1 MILEFSVCEQTLTA
15 VATNSIPRRR
25 SRGYLRLH
33 LIFAEDWDNFAKTVY
48 IQHEDYST
56 PIILEED
63 GEVEVPEYYTRNDHF
78 LISVV
83 GINGDTSCPT
93 NALCVTLDESG
104 MAWTTEPPD
113 TDAPAYQKMLAMVQQ
128 VLALNEETVRYGE
141 AQELTEAQKAQA
153 RENIAAVPVS
163 RTVAGKA
170 LTGNVTLT
178 ASDIQYQGAIDGG
191 QVIDVDSALDLLAE
205 RKAVFL
211 VTLTRAADG
220 TFTADK
226 TLAQITEAYN
236 NGAALQCVYTN
247 DKEQWETVRLPLAY
261 IRSDLAHFSAF
272 VTPAQGET
280 QFVSV
285 NCSSGSGGDVWHDYS
300 TRLTGA
306 DVDYSGKVGRNT
318 VSTVAEALDALV
330 VGAPLDMSADY
341 AASGAATVQAWATM
355 AKTGDATRY
364 RVAAGRYS
372 ISDEDYEIGYLITII
387 DTPGVSYR
395 TVWVASVTDFA
406 FVDCY
411 TALDPGEDVQHVVAF
426 DTESNLLEINGQLVT
441 LPAYTETYKGRLL
454 TIGEDGTPQWAT
466 KPPYKVAEIACQY
479 SDINGYEADTLA
491 GALQLI
497 AQDLSGLRPPHIVLN
512 VAVASGVGELGSAT
526 ENGTAISLTNASG
539 AADYTA
545 LLAAINSAVPKGG
558 SVEMYVDSDGYY
570 SGMIC
575 RRPDSVDI
583 IFLDVANPLDFNDAL
598 SFYRCH
604 IWATGVEI
612 TNVEV

>member
-1 MILEFSVCEQTLTA
+1 MADKKISDFASIETA
-15 VATNSIPRRR
+15 VDDD
-25 SRGYLRLH
+25 L
-33 LIFAEDWDNFAKTVY
+33 V
-48 IQHEDYST
+48 
-56 PIILEED
+56 
-63 GEVEVPEYYTRNDHF
+63 
-78 LISVV
+78 LISSA
-83 GINGDTSCPT
+83 G
-93 NALCVTLDESG
+93 
-104 MAWTTEPPD
+104 
-113 TDAPAYQKMLAMVQQ
+113 
-128 VLALNEETVRYGE
+128 ETYNMKLE
-141 AQELTEAQKAQA
+141 KI
-153 RENIAAVPVS
+153 REYIAAVPTS
-163 RTVAGKA
+163 RKVAGKSLA
-170 LTGNVTLT
+170 
-178 ASDIQYQGAIDGG
+178 ADILLAAEDVGAIPVPDDPAAKGYVVAVDAIG
-191 QVIDVDSALDLLAE
+191 TNKRPTAWRYVSARPDQQVFFCDEID
-205 RKAVFL
+205 
-211 VTLTRAADG
+211 
-220 TFTADK
+220 
-226 TLAQITEAYN
+226 IPPI
-236 NGAALQCVYTN
+236 NGASVSLDGLSWYPT
-247 DKEQWETVRLPLAY
+247 DPLRA
-261 IRSDLAHFSAF
+261 
-272 VTPAQGET
+272 
-280 QFVSV
+280 
-285 NCSSGSGGDVWHDYS
+285 GDIV
-300 TRLTGA
+300 
-306 DVDYSGKVGRNT
+306 VGRNGYYAEVDDGNSSDEDTATSVGHPIIDTSAEKSAYAGRVGSAT
-318 VSTVAEALDALV
+318 VTNVAAALSALV

-466 KPPYKVAEIACQY
+466 KPPYKAAEIACQY